1 LDGDSGPT
9 TQTFPLREPK
19 RAKTARN
26 RSTEGR
32 FQADSAPIQTDRE
45 DGVRLHETAG
55 GQGSTSHHLRMQEAV
70 SAAAAE
76 RLDGPPRHTS
86 SAGAL
91 ARPTADPTLAS

>member
-1 LDGDSGPT
+1 
-9 TQTFPLREPK
+9 
-19 RAKTARN
+19 
-26 RSTEGR
+26 
-32 FQADSAPIQTDRE
+32 
-45 DGVRLHETAG
+45 
-55 GQGSTSHHLRMQEAV
+55 MQEAV